1 MEKPLAFIAFS
12 AASLA
17 VVWKTVGVGFIPG
30 FNELWGSPR
39 YPRQGSDDSWD
50 LFYLIMYGG
59 LGVVGQWNGLRL
71 TTDTANRRNNQV
83 TCRRAAMLGV
93 FHVVIALHHVAWAL
107 IKGWGRLDLD
117 RFNIRGGYVL
127 EGIVALLT
135 GYHGLQLVMSKETDL
150 FQDIVRHK
158 TLVDGSTFLS
168 LIPMVMFLPAQWMD
182 YENFQYEKS
191 TWIATMAIPSTM
203 FAADIISEAR
213 SKNKAKK
220 N

>member
-1 MEKPLAFIAFS
+1 LAFIAFS

-39 YPRQGSDDSWD
+39 YPRQGSNDSWD

-83 TCRRAAMLGV
+83 TRRRAAMLGV
-93 FHVVIALHHVAWAL
+93 FHVVIACHHVAWAL
-107 IKGWGRLDLD
+107 IKDWGRLDLD

-127 EGIVALLT
+127 EGVVGLLT
-135 GYHGLQLVMSKETDL
+135 GYHGLRLVMGNETDR

-158 TLVDGSTFLS
+158 TFVGSTFLS
-168 LIPMVMFLPAQWMD
+168 LIPMPMFLPAQWMD
-182 YENFQYEKS
+182 YESFQYEKY
-191 TWIATMAIPSTM
+191 TWIATMGIPSTM
-203 FAADIISEAR
+203 FAADIICEAR
-213 SKNKAKK
+213 SKNKVKK